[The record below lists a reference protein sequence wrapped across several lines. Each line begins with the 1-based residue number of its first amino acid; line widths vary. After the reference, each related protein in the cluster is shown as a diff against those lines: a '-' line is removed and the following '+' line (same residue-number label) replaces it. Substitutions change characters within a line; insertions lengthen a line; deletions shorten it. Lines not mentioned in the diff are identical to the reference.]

1 MTEYLSICKVYIP
14 SYGMNMHYTETPFYY
29 KLASWDFLPLAIIVS
44 IIKKYFRP
52 PLSNLWY

>member
-52 PLSNLWY
+52 PLSNL